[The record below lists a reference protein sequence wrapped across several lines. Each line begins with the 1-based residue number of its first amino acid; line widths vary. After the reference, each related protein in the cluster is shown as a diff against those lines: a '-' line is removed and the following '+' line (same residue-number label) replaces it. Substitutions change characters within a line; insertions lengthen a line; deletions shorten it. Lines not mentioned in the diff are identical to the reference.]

1 MVGRMGG
8 WINQDTSLILSTV
21 ALAYAEPANLDLSK
35 PKGLYFY
42 YKSLLHP
49 NTLDKLTKLF
59 GWAGYFV
66 AMGIILSNDSLDN
79 NQKLFQLST
88 TTFAFFTTM
97 YLTNAIL
104 GFVAIGSISLTSGI
118 LLSLAVAFG
127 LAMGVAYIN
136 SVYGATSNYY
146 RRLYNS
152 RVYQV

>member
-1 MVGRMGG
+1 M
-8 WINQDTSLILSTV
+8 
-21 ALAYAEPANLDLSK
+21 
-35 PKGLYFY
+35 
-42 YKSLLHP
+42 
-49 NTLDKLTKLF
+49 DKLTKLF